1 MTLIELSKT
10 FALDCA
16 RLDKAK
22 SRKAEGTLGFV
33 NICAEQH
40 AVIMNMIA
48 ERKPICERLA

>member
-16 RLDKAK
+16 GFDKAK
-22 SRKAEGTLGFV
+22 SRTAEGTLGFV
-33 NICAEQH
+33 NICSEQH

-48 ERKPICERLA
+48 ELKPICERLA

>member
-16 RLDKAK
+16 RLDKTK
-22 SRKAEGTLGFV
+22 SRTAEGTLGFV

-40 AVIMNMIA
+40 AVIMDMIA
-48 ERKPICERLA
+48 ELKPICERLA